1 MKDKTIPVWDP
12 FVRVF
17 HWSLVLCIGI
27 AWLRSDDAQTLHTV
41 VGYMAGSLV
50 LFRVIWGLVGSKYAR
65 FSQFVRSP
73 RIVIRYLKS
82 IVSHR
87 EVRYLGHNPA
97 GGAMIITLILAVS
110 VTCISGWM
118 LTTDAFWGVL
128 WVQKVHGFAAKS
140 ILLMVL
146 FHVIG
151 VLVASIRHRENL
163 ALAMLSG
170 HKRRPGPIDVA

>member
-1 MKDKTIPVWDP
+1 MKDKTTPVWDA

-27 AWLRSDDAQTLHTV
+27 AWLSSNDADTLHTV
-41 VGYMAGSLV
+41 VGYIAGSLV
-50 LFRVIWGLVGSKYAR
+50 ICRVIWGFVGSKYAR

-73 RIVIRYLKS
+73 RIVIRYLKA

-97 GGAMIITLILAVS
+97 GGAMIITLILAVAA
-110 VTCISGWM
+110 TCISGWM

-128 WVQKVHGFAAKS
+128 WVQMMHRFAARA
-140 ILLMVL
+140 ILFLVL
-146 FHVIG
+146 FHIVG
-151 VLVASIRHRENL
+151 VLLASIRHRENL
-163 ALAMLSG
+163 ALGMLSG
-170 HKRRPGPIDVA
+170 HKRLPGPVDVA

>member
-1 MKDKTIPVWDP
+1 MEEKTIPVWDS

-17 HWSLVLCIGI
+17 HWSLVICIGT
-27 AWLRSDDAQTLHTV
+27 AWLSSNDAATLHTV
-41 VGYMAGSLV
+41 VGYIAGGLV
-50 LFRVIWGLVGSKYAR
+50 IGRVIWGFVGSKYAR

-73 RIVIRYLKS
+73 RIVIRYMKS
-82 IVSHR
+82 IVSRR

-97 GGAMIITLILAVS
+97 GGAMIIALILAVFA
-110 VTCISGWM
+110 TCISGWM

-128 WVQKVHGFAAKS
+128 WVQEVHGFAARG

-151 VLVASIRHRENL
+151 VLVASVRHRENL
-163 ALAMLSG
+163 ALAMFSG
-170 HKRRPGPIDVA
+170 HKRRPGPVDVV